1 MLKFE
6 AEGGGGRFELEGID
20 PDHSAAGTKSQR
32 GDGEKFLKQSAEVR
46 NGDTLSEG
54 RIRDDEG
61 DTRGTIGGDFFKLTE
76 IAQDEVGRDA
86 GEAGGLPIG
95 AGGLDGVGGEVG
107 SQDSADAGE
116 ADAFDQFEGRAAEGV
131 PDSFVGKRAGES
143 SHGGGEGRVGGG
155 GHVLLAVG
163 EAGIGG
169 NAGTKFDKISSE
181 RGMDFDGPWGFPG
194 VVQKFGAKGIGAL
207 GDLQNGTFLVA
218 FGHKF
223 EAIANRAIGEGLQ
236 KRAAERGG
244 DEGGEGFHDRGG
256 WGQGAEKKGGGG
268 KAAQRKKIV
277 QTKGR
282 RWG

>member
-46 NGDTLSEG
+46 NGDTLSQW

-61 DTRGTIGGDFFKLTE
+61 NTCGTIVRNFFKLTE
-76 IAQDEVGRDA
+76 IAQNEVGRDA

-95 AGGLDGVGGEVG
+95 AGGLNGVGGEVG
-107 SQDSADAGE
+107 SQDSADSGE

-131 PDSFVGKRAGES
+131 PGGFVGKRTGES
-143 SHGGGEGRVGGG
+143 SHGGGEGRVGSG

-163 EAGIGG
+163 ETGIGG

-218 FGHKF
+218 FGYKF

-244 DEGGEGFHDRGG
+244 DEGGERLHDRGG
-256 WGQGAEKKGGGG
+256 WGQGTEKKGGGG

-282 RWG
+282 RRG